1 MTDKDFTRRGLR
13 GSMLRGPILRSK
25 AAAGLSILA
34 LCLPLTPITLSA
46 LAPAVAHA
54 QIFDDEDDKEI
65 PGQQP
70 TDNTVWDAKRLQKLD
85 RNVRKLERS
94 VSRVENKKGAPPILI
109 EPDPEV
115 VALQATVESQARKLD
130 EQAGSLTTLIGQ
142 VEDLQHQNQ
151 LLQQAINNQNARM
164 DTLTR
169 RADLADAHIKDLE
182 TQLAPPPPPPAS
194 TGSAEGDF
202 NQAFS
207 LMSSGQ
213 TDDAG
218 RAFEAF
224 TTAYPQS
231 TQTPEAWFRLGQIRA
246 MKSDPSGAVSAYAT
260 SLKGWP
266 KTSWAPEA
274 TVKLAQA
281 LNDSNRPPDVCAT
294 LTQFDKVYAKLATND
309 MRNQAKVLKDRNKC
323 GAA

>member
-1 MTDKDFTRRGLR
+1 MTDSNFTRRGLR
-13 GSMLRGPILRSK
+13 GQNFRGK
-25 AAAGLSILA
+25 MAAGLSILA
-34 LCLPLTPITLSA
+34 LSLPLTTITLTA
-46 LAPAVAHA
+46 FAPAGAHA

-70 TDNTVWDAKRLQKLD
+70 TDNTVWDAKKLQKLD
-85 RNVRKLERS
+85 RNVRKLERA

-115 VALQATVESQARKLD
+115 VALQATVDSQARKLD
-130 EQAGSLTTLIGQ
+130 QQGGSITTLIGQ
-142 VEDLQHQNQ
+142 VEELQHQNQ
-151 LLQQAINNQNARM
+151 QLLQQINNQNARM

-169 RADLADAHIKDLE
+169 RADLSDAHLKDLDA
-182 TQLAPPPPPPAS
+182 QLAPPPPPPAS
-194 TGSAEGDF
+194 TGSAQGDF
-202 NQAFS
+202 DQAFN
-207 LMSSGQ
+207 LMTSGQ

-224 TTAYPQS
+224 TTTYPQS
-231 TQTPEAWFRLGQIRA
+231 AQTPEAWFRLGQVRA
-246 MKSDPSGAVSAYAT
+246 MKGDPSGAVSAYAT

-281 LNDSNRPPDVCAT
+281 LNDSNRPADVCAS
-294 LTQFDKVYAKLATND
+294 LTQFDKVYAKLATNE
-309 MRNQAKVLKDRNKC
+309 MRNQAKVLKDKNRC
-323 GAA
+323 GAV

>member
-1 MTDKDFTRRGLR
+1 MTDSNFTRRGLR
-13 GSMLRGPILRSK
+13 GSSLLGQSLRGK

-34 LCLPLTPITLSA
+34 LSLPLMTLTVSTF
-46 LAPAVAHA
+46 APAAAHA
-54 QIFDDEDDKEI
+54 QNFDDDDKDD
-65 PGQQP
+65 PTLPP

-94 VSRVENKKGAPPILI
+94 VSRVENKKGTPPILI

-115 VALQATVESQARKLD
+115 VALQATVENQARKLD
-130 EQAGSLTTLIGQ
+130 EQGGSITTLIGQ

-151 LLQQAINNQNARM
+151 LLLQQINNQTARM
-164 DTLTR
+164 DTLTK
-169 RADLADAHIKDLE
+169 RADLADAHLKDLDA
-182 TQLAPPPPPPAS
+182 QLAPPPPPPTS

-202 NQAFS
+202 NQAFN

-224 TTAYPQS
+224 TTTYPQS
-231 TQTPEAWFRLGQIRA
+231 AQTPEAWFRLGQIRA

-260 SLKGWP
+260 ALKGWP

-281 LNDSNRPPDVCAT
+281 LNDSNRPTDVCAS
-294 LTQFDKVYAKLATND
+294 LSQFDKVYAKLATND
-309 MRNQAKVLKDRNKC
+309 IRNQAKSLKDKNRC
-323 GAA
+323 AAT

>member
-1 MTDKDFTRRGLR
+1 MTDSNFTRRGLR
-13 GSMLRGPILRSK
+13 GKMV
-25 AAAGLSILA
+25 AGLSILA
-34 LCLPLTPITLSA
+34 LSLPLMTVSVATFTPIA
-46 LAPAVAHA
+46 AHA
-54 QIFDDEDDKEI
+54 QNFDDDDKDD
-65 PGQQP
+65 PTLPP
-70 TDNTVWDAKRLQKLD
+70 TDSTVWDAKRLQKLD

-115 VALQATVESQARKLD
+115 VALQATVDSQARKLD

-151 LLQQAINNQNARM
+151 LLQQALNNQNARM
-164 DTLTR
+164 DTLTK
-169 RADLADAHIKDLE
+169 RADLADAHIKDLDA
-182 TQLAPPPPPPAS
+182 QLAPPPPPPAS

-207 LMSSGQ
+207 LMTSGQ

-224 TTAYPQS
+224 TTTYPNS
-231 TQTPEAWFRLGQIRA
+231 TQTPEAWFRLGQVRA
-246 MKSDPSGAVSAYAT
+246 IKGDPSGAVSAYAT

-281 LNDSNRPPDVCAT
+281 LSDSNRPTDVCAS
-294 LTQFDKVYAKLATND
+294 LTQFDKVYAKLATNE
-309 MRNQAKVLKDRNKC
+309 MRNQAKVLKDKNRC

>member
-1 MTDKDFTRRGLR
+1 MTDSKFTRRGSR
-13 GSMLRGPILRSK
+13 GHRFRGQM
-25 AAAGLSILA
+25 AAGLSILA
-34 LCLPLTPITLSA
+34 LSLPLTTLTVSY
-46 LAPAVAHA
+46 LAPLSAHA
-54 QIFDDEDDKEI
+54 QDFSDDDKDD
-65 PGQQP
+65 PTLPP

-94 VSRVENKKGAPPILI
+94 VSRIENKKGTPPILI

-115 VALQATVESQARKLD
+115 VALQATVDSQARKLD
-130 EQAGSLTTLIGQ
+130 EQAGSITTLIGQ

-151 LLQQAINNQNARM
+151 LLLQQINNQNARM
-164 DTLTR
+164 DTLVK
-169 RADLADAHIKDLE
+169 RADLADAHLKDLDA
-182 TQLAPPPPPPAS
+182 QLAPPPPPPAS
-194 TGSAEGDF
+194 TGNAQGDF
-202 NQAFS
+202 DQAFN

-224 TTAYPQS
+224 TTAWPQS
-231 TQTPEAWFRLGQIRA
+231 SQAPEAWFRLGQIRA

-281 LNDSNRPPDVCAT
+281 LNDSNRPADVCAT
-294 LTQFDKVYAKLATND
+294 LSQFDKVYSKLATND
-309 MRNQAKVLKDRNKC
+309 MRNQAKVLKDRNRC
-323 GAA
+323 GAT

>member
-1 MTDKDFTRRGLR
+1 MTDSNSTRCGLR
-13 GSMLRGPILRSK
+13 GHGFRQK

-34 LCLPLTPITLSA
+34 LSLPLMAVSLPA
-46 LAPAVAHA
+46 FAPAAAHA
-54 QIFDDEDDKEI
+54 QNFDDDDDKEI

-94 VSRVENKKGAPPILI
+94 VARVENKKGAPPILI

-115 VALQATVESQARKLD
+115 VALQATVDSQARKLD
-130 EQAGSLTTLIGQ
+130 QQAGSITTLIGQ

-151 LLQQAINNQNARM
+151 LLQQALNNQNARM
-164 DTLTR
+164 DTLTK

-194 TGSAEGDF
+194 TGSAQGDF
-202 NQAFS
+202 DQAFN
-207 LMSSGQ
+207 LMTSGQ

-224 TTAYPQS
+224 TTTYPQA
-231 TQTPEAWFRLGQIRA
+231 TQTPEAWFRLGQVRA
-246 MKSDPSGAVSAYAT
+246 MKSDPSGAVSAFAT

-274 TVKLAQA
+274 TVRLAQA
-281 LNDSNRPPDVCAT
+281 LNDTNRPADVCAS
-294 LTQFDKVYAKLATND
+294 LTQFDKVYAKLATNE
-309 MRNQAKVLKDRNKC
+309 MRNQAKALKDKNRC
-323 GAA
+323 GAV

>member
-1 MTDKDFTRRGLR
+1 MTDSNFTRRGSRGQGFRSLR
-13 GSMLRGPILRSK
+13 GK
-25 AAAGLSILA
+25 AAAGLSILT
-34 LCLPLTPITLSA
+34 LSLPLMTVA
-46 LAPAVAHA
+46 VPAFVPAAAHA
-54 QIFDDEDDKEI
+54 QNFDDDDKDD
-65 PGQQP
+65 PTLPP
-70 TDNTVWDAKRLQKLD
+70 TDSTVWDAKRLQKLD

-115 VALQATVESQARKLD
+115 VALQATVENQARKMD
-130 EQAGSLTTLIGQ
+130 EQAGSITTLIGQ
-142 VEDLQHQNQ
+142 IEDLQHQNQ
-151 LLQQAINNQNARM
+151 QLMQQITNQNARM
-164 DTLTR
+164 DTLTK
-169 RADLADAHIKDLE
+169 RADLSDAHIKDLDA
-182 TQLAPPPPPPAS
+182 QLAPPPPPPAS
-194 TGSAEGDF
+194 TGSPEGDF
-202 NQAFS
+202 NQAFN

-246 MKSDPSGAVSAYAT
+246 MKTDPSGAVAAYAT

-274 TVKLAQA
+274 TVKLAQS
-281 LNDSNRPPDVCAT
+281 LSDINKPTDVCSA
-294 LTQFDKVYAKLATND
+294 LSQFDKVYAKLATND
-309 MRNQAKVLKDRNKC
+309 IRNQAKSLKDKNRC
-323 GAA
+323 GAT